1 MFVKEPLIKTWLATW
16 FYSIFCLSRRDS
28 ELNGE
33 PNHNSSN
40 AFLLCRSNLKNLSAH
55 NYVNV
60 FFLKALIAI
69 HNLDVIFTSETY
81 LNSNTPSGG
90 NFWIQFSSFICFELK
105 MGDKTCNSISLE
117 TYSGKVKMT
126 SKISLKAFS

>member
-1 MFVKEPLIKTWLATW
+1 MLVKEPLIKTWLAAW

-28 ELNGE
+28 ELNGG
-33 PNHNSSN
+33 PKHNSSN
-40 AFLLCRSNLKNLSAH
+40 AFLICSSNLNNLSAY
-55 NYVNV
+55 NSVNV

-90 NFWIQFSSFICFELK
+90 NSGYSLGRSFVLNLQWVIKPATLYLWRHTRAK
-105 MGDKTCNSISLE
+105 SR
-117 TYSGKVKMT
+117 
-126 SKISLKAFS
+126 

>member
-33 PNHNSSN
+33 PNNNSSN

-69 HNLDVIFTSETY
+69 HNLDVIFTLETY

-126 SKISLKAFS
+126 SKYSLKAFN

>member
-1 MFVKEPLIKTWLATW
+1 MLVKEPLIKTWLAAW

-28 ELNGE
+28 ELNGG
-33 PNHNSSN
+33 PKHNSSN
-40 AFLLCRSNLKNLSAH
+40 AFLICRSNLNNLSAY

-81 LNSNTPSGG
+81 LNSNTHSGG
-90 NFWIQFSSFICFELK
+90 NSGYSLGRSFVLNLQWVIKPATLYLWRHTRAK
-105 MGDKTCNSISLE
+105 SR
-117 TYSGKVKMT
+117 
-126 SKISLKAFS
+126 

>member
-1 MFVKEPLIKTWLATW
+1 MLVKEPLIKTWLAAW
-16 FYSIFCLSRRDS
+16 FYSIFFLFRRDS
-28 ELNGE
+28 ELNGG
-33 PNHNSSN
+33 PKHNSSN
-40 AFLLCRSNLKNLSAH
+40 AFLLCRSTLNKLSAY

-69 HNLDVIFTSETY
+69 HNLDIIFTSETY

-90 NFWIQFSSFICFELK
+90 NFWIQFRSFICFELT

-126 SKISLKAFS
+126 SKISLKAFN